1 MHFDDQFPLKTYI
14 QGRDSLSRQQANLFT
29 QIHTGHI
36 LLNKY
41 LYRIKR
47 KDSPN
52 CEACLGVG
60 IEALETP
67 RHLLYECPSYDR
79 ERFLSREV
87 WAGRPV
93 GNVMGLET
101 RAGRGHGYVQAR
113 VQVGIQ

>member
-1 MHFDDQFPLKTYI
+1 M
-14 QGRDSLSRQQANLFT
+14 

-36 LLNKY
+36 PLNKY

-67 RHLLYECPSYDR
+67 WHLLYECPSYDR
-79 ERFLSREV
+79 ERFLFERSLGRKAHDLKYVMSHPSRI
-87 WAGRPV
+87 
-93 GNVMGLET
+93 VMLAKYIDSTE
-101 RAGRGHGYVQAR
+101 RFKRR
-113 VQVGIQ
+113 D